1 MPVHRATVARDTG
14 IPVGAR
20 AGYLDPGRRE
30 AGYRDPGRCIPPVT
44 LPDRG
49 TMGWGS
55 GRYDAVE
62 AILERPTPSVRLH
75 ISRPVVGFLGCC
87 NNDDGRSGGTGKRRS
102 AWNASTQPLGIRPP
116 RVPRGPVSLGTCNP
130 DQARRSASTGPP
142 RCARHATGATSRTP
156 DRHTSSTCAG
166 PAARAQDTNN
176 RAPPAVPSA
185 PHCARAS
192 PSRSRHR
199 CRRSSPAPADRSSRS
214 RGRRTRPDPGVLGR
228 GRSRARP
235 LGRPTSGSAAARPC

>member
-75 ISRPVVGFLGCC
+75 ISRPVVGFLGCY

-116 RVPRGPVSLGTCNP
+116 RAPRGPVSLGTCNP

-166 PAARAQDTNN
+166 PAQ
-176 RAPPAVPSA
+176 
-185 PHCARAS
+185 
-192 PSRSRHR
+192 
-199 CRRSSPAPADRSSRS
+199 
-214 RGRRTRPDPGVLGR
+214 RGRRTPITEPRPPYLPLRTALALRRRAAGTDAAVRRRLPPTGVADPAGAALGPIPACSVAVGRALGR
-228 GRSRARP
+228 
-235 LGRPTSGSAAARPC
+235 